1 MHVNIEEHLLYRMW
15 RVLKE
20 KSLVHVVPEPVRVFI
35 ACSESCF
42 YRWFKV
48 GYSNEWWAVRPM
60 GQEGKIPFLSHMYS
74 TCTVHLKR
82 SSSFHKNSLEMRY
95 YMDQLIGKDFQ
106 LWSLWPKSDTKVR
119 CWPAWVPH
127 TYLARCRF
135 GLHGY
140 SVAPCLG
147 DIKNRLGGFEESGCS
162 WDVQVLLNQSVL
174 PLTMLLPWAQ
184 DVELAKPQICR
195 SSGLTLK
202 HWLRRF
208 PWRRGIAASAS
219 RISLVSLVL
228 VVLISIDSEIR
239 FIFLVFQVLG
249 AWPPVSCAA
258 FYWCRTSSG
267 RPSVL
272 QLLSWRFIVQLM
284 DFVHRPIWIIWSKI
298 SLKPTR
304 YLWHPPCLHVS
315 QKRKKGAGAA
325 VQRWP
330 GFLEELYGSRWC
342 LFRGFKWF

>member
-1 MHVNIEEHLLYRMW
+1 MAVNGHLSTHLLWFVRMFMVFVLFFSISHCLDFWSLIFCKINERNMKRDVIATSNHWDFFCLPSLKTRMIMHVNIEEHLLYRMW

-74 TCTVHLKR
+74 SQKCNHLFTQIVWKR
-82 SSSFHKNSLEMRY
+82 DRRDLFG
-95 YMDQLIGKDFQ
+95 QVFQ
-106 LWSLWPKSDTKVR
+106 LWSLWPKKSDTKVR
-119 CWPAWVPH
+119 CWPALVPH

-208 PWRRGIAASAS
+208 PWRRGITASAS

-228 VVLISIDSEIR
+228 IVLISIDSEIR

-249 AWPPVSCAA
+249 AWPPVSLC
-258 FYWCRTSSG
+258 SI
-267 RPSVL
+267 
-272 QLLSWRFIVQLM
+272 LLVP
-284 DFVHRPIWIIWSKI
+284 H
-298 SLKPTR
+298 
-304 YLWHPPCLHVS
+304 
-315 QKRKKGAGAA
+315 
-325 VQRWP
+325 
-330 GFLEELYGSRWC
+330 
-342 LFRGFKWF
+342 